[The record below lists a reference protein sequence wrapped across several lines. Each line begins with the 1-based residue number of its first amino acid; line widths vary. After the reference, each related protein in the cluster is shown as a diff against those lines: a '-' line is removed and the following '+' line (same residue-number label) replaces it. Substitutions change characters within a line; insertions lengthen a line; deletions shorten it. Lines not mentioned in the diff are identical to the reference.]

1 MILIQ
6 FWKLEYPPVA
16 NTKNVIEGVY
26 DEKNTK
32 NNKKKTYVMKI
43 TTLTYLMDTN
53 LYEFYCSFHFFI
65 FKY

>member
-1 MILIQ
+1 
-6 FWKLEYPPVA
+6 
-16 NTKNVIEGVY
+16 
-26 DEKNTK
+26 
-32 NNKKKTYVMKI
+32 MKI